1 MSTIRKDKEALDRYQ
16 KLCTLIANSTTV
28 NPFEKEFDKQERLK
42 SYKSELHGFKKFVEY
57 YFPHYAEHETPDF
70 HIRIARRVRRQK
82 RIRVWLKWARGHA
95 KSVVALVLLPLWLW
109 INGDI
114 NFLVVIGQNED
125 KACILLGDLQ
135 AEFETNQRLIADY
148 GPQMTSG
155 KWEEGFF
162 VTKSGFIAKAMG
174 MGQDPRGLRVGATRP
189 DFIVCDDWETKETQ
203 KNPKRQDEYANWLL
217 RSVLPAMDNKNRRC
231 LICQNHFAPR
241 MIFSKIVEEN
251 NSWEEDR
258 VNAYDPVTY
267 EPAWPSKYT
276 AEFWKEIEGEVGT
289 LAAQS
294 EYNNEPHVEGKLFT
308 DDMIQ
313 WGPIPS
319 LKSMDYIC
327 GKWDVAWSD
336 KKTADFNAV
345 RIWGTKNGKKY
356 LIDCLVKQCR
366 VKQAIRWMADFQKR
380 LPDGVHVQIGFEAQ
394 FWNEEILR
402 NIEEVE
408 AENKIRLNLVKDER
422 RTGKKYDHIITML
435 PQYQNSRVIYNK
447 ALKSH
452 NDTQVGLAQLKGI
465 EPGYN
470 TKDDAPDA
478 DVNAFD
484 ELDQFS
490 KISKGSSKVGP
501 ARETRKF

>member
-1 MSTIRKDKEALDRYQ
+1 MSTIRKDKEALKRYEE
-16 KLCTLIANSTTV
+16 LCALIANSTTV
-28 NPFEKEFDKQERLK
+28 NPFEKKEDKSARLA
-42 SYKSELHGFKKFVEY
+42 SYKMERDGFKNFVAY
-57 YFPHYAEHETPDF
+57 YFPHYAEYETPDF
-70 HIRIARRVRRQK
+70 HIRVARRVRRK
-82 RIRVWLKWARGHA
+82 KHIRIWLKWARGHA

-109 INGDI
+109 ILGEV
-114 NFLVVIGQNED
+114 NFLLVIGQNED
-125 KACILLGDLQ
+125 KAKILLGDLQ
-135 AEFETNQRLIADY
+135 AEFETNQRLISDY
-148 GPQMTSG
+148 GAQVRDG
-155 KWEEGFF
+155 KWEDGFF
-162 VTKSGFIAKAMG
+162 ITKSGFIAKAMG
-174 MGQDPRGLRVGATRP
+174 MGQDPRGLRVGRTRP

-241 MIFSKIVEEN
+241 MIFSKITEEN
-251 NSWEEDR
+251 KSWEEDR

-267 EPAWPSKYT
+267 EPAWKSKYS
-276 AEFWKEIEGEVGT
+276 AEFWRDVEGEIGT
-289 LAAQS
+289 LAAMS

-308 DDMIQ
+308 DDMIH
-313 WGPIPS
+313 WDAIPR
-319 LKSMDYIC
+319 LTSMDYII

-336 KKTADFNAV
+336 KKTADYNAI
-345 RIWGTKNGKKY
+345 RIWGSKNGKKY
-356 LIDCLVKQCR
+356 LIDCKVKQCR
-366 VKQAIRWMADFQKR
+366 VKEAIQWIAAFQKR
-380 LPDGVHVQIGFEAQ
+380 LPSGVRCQIGFEAQ

-408 AENKIRLNLVKDER
+408 QEFNMKLNLVKDER

-435 PQYQNSRVIYNK
+435 PQYQNSRVIYNR

-452 NDTQVGLAQLKGI
+452 PDTQVGLAQLKGI

-478 DVNAFD
+478 DVLAFD
-484 ELDQFS
+484 ELDKFTKKS
-490 KISKGSSKVGP
+490 KTTSTFGA